1 MWQNSATQIPGNAP
15 NLYTRHQPATG
26 NLFLQFLIRS
36 RSLEFDLQ
44 NSEVVDSSFNY
55 DNPCQDYLYP
65 QDHTQTKFD
74 ATFDHFREHKT
85 NSINEE

>member
-1 MWQNSATQIPGNAP
+1 
-15 NLYTRHQPATG
+15 
-26 NLFLQFLIRS
+26 
-36 RSLEFDLQ
+36 LEFDLQ

-85 NSINEE
+85 NNINEEYALTGVNSSTSARFYKGIR